1 MPIPPLPLAVQLH
14 NIDWLILAASV
25 AICFVPALYYA
36 RRSGASVSEYF
47 TSGQS
52 APWWLIGISMV
63 ATTFSTDTPNF
74 VTNLI
79 RTEGVASNW
88 QWWAFALTGMSTV
101 FFFARLWRRSGVLTD
116 LEFYELRYSGKAAK
130 AVRGFRAVYL
140 GLFFNCIIM
149 ASVNLAATKIS
160 GILFGFEKW
169 ETLAICAV
177 INIAFAATSGLWGVL
192 VIDMIQFG
200 IAMTGAFALAYFSLH
215 QPEVGGL
222 NGLITKISA
231 TSPETLKMIPS
242 ADGSL
247 LWSVMLIP
255 LLVGWWSTW
264 YPGSEP
270 GGGSYIAQRMLAA
283 KSERDALGGT
293 LFFNFAHY
301 VLRPWPWILVG
312 LCSMVIFPELSD
324 IQKAF
329 PNLPEGLLGHDI
341 AYPAMMQFLP
351 SGWLGL
357 MVAGLLA
364 AYVST
369 IITHLNWGTSYLVH
383 DFYQRFISP
392 GKTDK
397 HYVGVGR
404 VMTALLMLVAG
415 AITLFMETAQEN
427 FKLLL
432 QIGAGTG
439 SLYLFRWFWWRINAI
454 SEVTAMVA
462 SLVVAVIFQ
471 LLARQYAGAEVAPW
485 FIKHQ
490 LPLGVG
496 ITTLSWVIA
505 TFVSKPT
512 DAATL
517 RAFYD
522 KVRPAGPGWAKIRA
536 ESRLPA
542 SPDSLPV
549 ALLGS
554 VLGVTMIWTG
564 LIATG
569 SFLYGNHRDGAILG
583 VVFLASSAA
592 MLSLV
597 RKLWA
602 KAASS

>member
-1 MPIPPLPLAVQLH
+1 MPSLPLNLAVQLQT
-14 NIDWLILAASV
+14 IDWVILVASV

-36 RRSGASVSEYF
+36 KRSGESVSEFF

-52 APWWLIGISMV
+52 VPWWLIGISMV

-79 RTEGVASNW
+79 RTEGVSSNW

-116 LEFYELRYSGKAAK
+116 LEFYELRYSGKAARR
-130 AVRGFRAVYL
+130 VRGFRAVYL

-169 ETLAICAV
+169 ETLAFCAV

-200 IAMTGAFALAYFSLH
+200 IAMTGAFALAYFCLI
-215 QPEVGGL
+215 QPEIGGL
-222 NGLITKISA
+222 DGLITKISA
-231 TSPETLKMIPS
+231 TSPETLRMIPS
-242 ADGSL
+242 ADSGL
-247 LWSVMLIP
+247 LWSIMLIP

-264 YPGSEP
+264 YPGAEP

-324 IQKAF
+324 IKKAF
-329 PNLPEGLLGHDI
+329 PDLPDGLLGHDI

-351 SGWLGL
+351 TGWLGL

-383 DFYQRFISP
+383 DFYQRFINP

-404 VMTALLMLVAG
+404 MMTVVLMLVAG
-415 AITLFMETAQEN
+415 AITLFMETAQDN

-439 SLYLFRWFWWRINAI
+439 SLYLFRWFWWRINAV

-462 SLVVAVIFQ
+462 SLVVAFVFQVIAKGQ
-471 LLARQYAGAEVAPW
+471 VDGEAVPW

-517 RAFYD
+517 RKFYD

-536 ESRLPA
+536 ESGLPA
-542 SPDSLPV
+542 SPDSLPM
-549 ALLGS
+549 ALLGT

-564 LIATG
+564 LFATG
-569 SFLYGNHRDGAILG
+569 SFLYGNHRDGMILG
-583 VVFLASSAA
+583 AVFLGASVA
-592 MLSLV
+592 LISLV

-602 KAASS
+602 KEA

>member
-1 MPIPPLPLAVQLH
+1 
-14 NIDWLILAASV
+14 
-25 AICFVPALYYA
+25 
-36 RRSGASVSEYF
+36 
-47 TSGQS
+47 
-52 APWWLIGISMV
+52 
-63 ATTFSTDTPNF
+63 
-74 VTNLI
+74 
-79 RTEGVASNW
+79 
-88 QWWAFALTGMSTV
+88 
-101 FFFARLWRRSGVLTD
+101 
-116 LEFYELRYSGKAAK
+116 
-130 AVRGFRAVYL
+130 
-140 GLFFNCIIM
+140 
-149 ASVNLAATKIS
+149 
-160 GILFGFEKW
+160 
-169 ETLAICAV
+169 
-177 INIAFAATSGLWGVL
+177 
-192 VIDMIQFG
+192 
-200 IAMTGAFALAYFSLH
+200 
-215 QPEVGGL
+215 
-222 NGLITKISA
+222 LITKISA
-231 TSPETLKMIPS
+231 TSPETLRMIPS
-242 ADGSL
+242 ADSGL
-247 LWSVMLIP
+247 LWSIMLIP

-264 YPGSEP
+264 YPGAEP

-324 IQKAF
+324 IKKAF
-329 PNLPEGLLGHDI
+329 PDLPDGLLGHDI

-351 SGWLGL
+351 TGWLGL

-383 DFYQRFISP
+383 DFYQRFINP

-404 VMTALLMLVAG
+404 MMTVVLMLVAG
-415 AITLFMETAQEN
+415 AITLFMETAQDN

-439 SLYLFRWFWWRINAI
+439 SLYLFRWFWWRINAV

-462 SLVVAVIFQ
+462 SLVVAFVFQVIAKGQ
-471 LLARQYAGAEVAPW
+471 VEGEAVPW

-517 RAFYD
+517 RKFYD

-536 ESRLPA
+536 ESGLPA
-542 SPDSLPV
+542 SPDSLPM
-549 ALLGS
+549 ALLGT

-564 LIATG
+564 LFATG
-569 SFLYGNHRDGAILG
+569 SFLYGNHRDGMILG
-583 VVFLASSAA
+583 AVFLGASVA
-592 MLSLV
+592 LISLV

-602 KAASS
+602 KEA

>member
-1 MPIPPLPLAVQLH
+1 MPVPPPVLAVQLQT
-14 NIDWLILAASV
+14 IDWTILIVSV
-25 AICFVPALYYA
+25 AICFIPAIFYA
-36 RRSGASVSEYF
+36 RKSGESVSEFF

-52 APWWLIGISMV
+52 VPWWLIGISMV

-79 RTEGVASNW
+79 RKEGVSSNW

-101 FFFARLWRRSGVLTD
+101 FFFARLWRRSAVLTD

-160 GILFGFEKW
+160 GILFGFDKW
-169 ETLAICAV
+169 ETLAFCGV

-200 IAMTGAFALAYFSLH
+200 IAMAGAFALAYFSLK
-215 QPEVGGL
+215 QPEVGGID
-222 NGLITKISA
+222 GLITKLSA
-231 TSPETLKMIPS
+231 TSPETLSFVPTDS
-242 ADGSL
+242 GL
-247 LWSVMLIP
+247 LWSVMLVP

-264 YPGSEP
+264 YPGAEP

-283 KSERDALGGT
+283 KSEKDALGGT

-301 VLRPWPWILVG
+301 VLRPWPWILVA
-312 LCSMVIFPELSD
+312 LCSMVVYPEVAD
-324 IQKAF
+324 IKKTF
-329 PNLPEGLLGHDI
+329 PNLPDNLLGDDI
-341 AYPAMMQFLP
+341 AYPAMMRFLP
-351 SGWLGL
+351 AGWLGL

-383 DFYQRFISP
+383 DFYQRFIAP

-404 VMTALLMLVAG
+404 VMTVLLMLVAG
-415 AITLFMETAQEN
+415 SITLFMETAEQN

-439 SLYLFRWFWWRINAI
+439 SLYLFRWFWWRINAV

-462 SLVVAVIFQ
+462 SLVVAIIFHFV
-471 LLARQYAGAEVAPW
+471 ADSHKGAEIVPW

-505 TFVSKPT
+505 TFLSKPT

-517 RAFYD
+517 RKFYD
-522 KVRPAGPGWAKIRA
+522 KVRPAGPGWARIRG
-536 ESRLPA
+536 ESGLPA
-542 SPDSLPV
+542 SPDSLPM
-549 ALLGS
+549 ALLGT
-554 VLGVTMIWTG
+554 VLGVTVIWTG
-564 LIATG
+564 LFATG
-569 SFLYGNHRDGAILG
+569 SVIYGHTSQAVILG
-583 VVFLASSAA
+583 SVFVVSSVL
-592 MLSLV
+592 MFVVV

-602 KAASS
+602 KEA

>member
-1 MPIPPLPLAVQLH
+1 MPSLPLNLAVQLQT
-14 NIDWLILAASV
+14 IDWVILVASV

-36 RRSGASVSEYF
+36 KRSGESVSEFF

-52 APWWLIGISMV
+52 VPWWLIGISMV

-79 RTEGVASNW
+79 RTEGVSSNW

-116 LEFYELRYSGKAAK
+116 LEFDELRYSGKAARR
-130 AVRGFRAVYL
+130 VRGFRAVYL

-169 ETLAICAV
+169 ETLAFCAV

-200 IAMTGAFALAYFSLH
+200 IAMTGAFALAYFCLI
-215 QPEVGGL
+215 QPEIGGL
-222 NGLITKISA
+222 DGLITKISA
-231 TSPETLKMIPS
+231 TSPETLRMIPS
-242 ADGSL
+242 ADSGL
-247 LWSVMLIP
+247 LWSIMLIP

-264 YPGSEP
+264 YPGAEP

-324 IQKAF
+324 IKKAF
-329 PNLPEGLLGHDI
+329 PDLPDGLLGHDI

-351 SGWLGL
+351 TGWLGL

-383 DFYQRFISP
+383 DFYQRFINP

-404 VMTALLMLVAG
+404 MMTVVLMLVAG
-415 AITLFMETAQEN
+415 AITLFMETAQDN

-439 SLYLFRWFWWRINAI
+439 SLYLFRWFWWRINAV

-462 SLVVAVIFQ
+462 SLVVAFVFQVIAKGQ
-471 LLARQYAGAEVAPW
+471 VDGEAVPW

-517 RAFYD
+517 RKFYD

-536 ESRLPA
+536 ESGLPA
-542 SPDSLPV
+542 SPDSLPM
-549 ALLGS
+549 ALLGT

-564 LIATG
+564 LFATG
-569 SFLYGNHRDGAILG
+569 SFLYGNHRDGMILG
-583 VVFLASSAA
+583 AVFLGASVA
-592 MLSLV
+592 LISLV

-602 KAASS
+602 KEA

>member
-1 MPIPPLPLAVQLH
+1 MSALPPALAVQLQT
-14 NIDWLILAASV
+14 IDWTILIVSV
-25 AICFVPALYYA
+25 AICFIPAIFYA
-36 RRSGASVSEYF
+36 RKSGESVSEFF

-52 APWWLIGISMV
+52 VPWWLIGISMV

-79 RTEGVASNW
+79 RKEGVSSNW

-101 FFFARLWRRSGVLTD
+101 FFFARLWRRSAVLTD
-116 LEFYELRYSGKAAK
+116 LEFYELRYSGRAAK

-160 GILFGFEKW
+160 GILFGFDKW
-169 ETLAICAV
+169 ETLAFCAV

-200 IAMTGAFALAYFSLH
+200 IAMAGAFALAYFSLK
-215 QPEVGGL
+215 QPQVGGL
-222 NGLITKISA
+222 DGLISKLSES
-231 TSPETLKMIPS
+231 SPQTLSFIP
-242 ADGSL
+242 ADSGL

-301 VLRPWPWILVG
+301 VLRPWPWILVA
-312 LCSMVIFPELSD
+312 LCSMIVYPEVGD
-324 IQKAF
+324 IKKTF
-329 PNLPEGLLGHDI
+329 PNLPDNLLGDDI
-341 AYPAMMQFLP
+341 AYPAMMRFLP
-351 SGWLGL
+351 AGWLGL

-383 DFYQRFISP
+383 DLYQRFLAP
-392 GKTDK
+392 GKSEK

-404 VMTALLMLVAG
+404 FMTVVLMLVAG
-415 AITLFMETAQEN
+415 SITLFMETAEQN

-439 SLYLFRWFWWRINAI
+439 SLYLFRWFWWRINAM

-462 SLVVAVIFQ
+462 SLVVAIVFHFV
-471 LLARQYAGAEVAPW
+471 ASSYEGAEVTPW
-485 FIKHQ
+485 FVKHQ
-490 LPLGVG
+490 LPLGVA

-512 DAATL
+512 DAAVL

-522 KVRPAGPGWAKIRA
+522 RVRPAGPGWAKIRR
-536 ESRLPA
+536 ESGLPA
-542 SPDSLPV
+542 SPDSLPM
-549 ALLGS
+549 ALLGT
-554 VLGVTMIWTG
+554 VVGVTVIWTG
-564 LIATG
+564 LFATG
-569 SFLYGNHRDGAILG
+569 SFIYGHTTQGIMLGA
-583 VVFLASSAA
+583 VFALASVL
-592 MLSLV
+592 MIVLV

-602 KAASS
+602 KEA

>member
-1 MPIPPLPLAVQLH
+1 MPSLPLTLAVQLQTL
-14 NIDWLILAASV
+14 DWVILVVSV

-36 RRSGASVSEYF
+36 KKSGESVSEFF

-52 APWWLIGISMV
+52 VPWWLIGISMV

-79 RTEGVASNW
+79 RTEGVSSNW

-116 LEFYELRYSGKAAK
+116 LEFYELRYSGKAARG
-130 AVRGFRAVYL
+130 VRGFRAVYL

-169 ETLAICAV
+169 ETLAFCAV

-200 IAMTGAFALAYFSLH
+200 IAMTGAFALAYFSLS

-242 ADGSL
+242 ADSSL

-255 LLVGWWSTW
+255 LLIGWWSTW
-264 YPGSEP
+264 YPGAEP

-312 LCSMVIFPELSD
+312 LCSIVIFPELSD
-324 IQKAF
+324 IKKAF
-329 PNLPEGLLGHDI
+329 PNLPDGLLGHDI

-351 SGWLGL
+351 TGWLGL

-383 DFYQRFISP
+383 DFYQRFINP

-404 VMTALLMLVAG
+404 LMTVLLMLVAG

-439 SLYLFRWFWWRINAI
+439 SLYLFRWFWWRINAV

-462 SLVVAVIFQ
+462 SLVVAVVFQ
-471 LLARQYAGAEVAPW
+471 VLAKQYSGAAEVPW

-517 RAFYD
+517 RKFYD

-536 ESRLPA
+536 ESGLPA
-542 SPDSLPV
+542 SPDSLPM
-549 ALLGS
+549 ALLGT

-564 LIATG
+564 LFATG

-583 VVFLASSAA
+583 VVFLGASAA
-592 MLSLV
+592 LISLV

-602 KAASS
+602 KEA

>member
-1 MPIPPLPLAVQLH
+1 MSALPPALAVQLQT
-14 NIDWLILAASV
+14 IDWTILIVSV
-25 AICFVPALYYA
+25 AICFIPAIFYA
-36 RRSGASVSEYF
+36 RKSGESVSEFF

-52 APWWLIGISMV
+52 VPWWLIGISMV

-79 RTEGVASNW
+79 RKEGVSSNW

-101 FFFARLWRRSGVLTD
+101 FFFARLWRRSAVLTD
-116 LEFYELRYSGKAAK
+116 LEFYELRYSGRAAK

-160 GILFGFEKW
+160 GILFGFDKW
-169 ETLAICAV
+169 ETLAFCAV

-200 IAMTGAFALAYFSLH
+200 IAMAGAFALAYFSLK
-215 QPEVGGL
+215 QPQVGGL
-222 NGLITKISA
+222 DGLISKLSES
-231 TSPETLKMIPS
+231 SPQTLSFIP
-242 ADGSL
+242 ADSGL

-301 VLRPWPWILVG
+301 VLRPWPWILVA
-312 LCSMVIFPELSD
+312 LCSMIVYPEVGD
-324 IQKAF
+324 IKKTF
-329 PNLPEGLLGHDI
+329 PNLPDNLLGDDI
-341 AYPAMMQFLP
+341 AYPAMMRFLP
-351 SGWLGL
+351 AGWLGL

-383 DFYQRFISP
+383 DFYQRFLAP
-392 GKTDK
+392 GKSEK

-404 VMTALLMLVAG
+404 FMTVVLMLVAG
-415 AITLFMETAQEN
+415 SITLFMETAEQN

-439 SLYLFRWFWWRINAI
+439 SLYLFRWFWWRINAM

-462 SLVVAVIFQ
+462 SLVVAIVFHFV
-471 LLARQYAGAEVAPW
+471 ASSYEGAEVTPW
-485 FIKHQ
+485 FVKHQ
-490 LPLGVG
+490 LPLGVA

-505 TFVSKPT
+505 TVVSKPT
-512 DAATL
+512 DAAVL

-522 KVRPAGPGWAKIRA
+522 RVRPAGPGWAKIRR
-536 ESRLPA
+536 ESGLPA
-542 SPDSLPV
+542 SPDSLPM
-549 ALLGS
+549 ALLGT
-554 VLGVTMIWTG
+554 VVGVTVIWTG
-564 LIATG
+564 LFATG
-569 SFLYGNHRDGAILG
+569 SFIYGHTTQGIMLGA
-583 VVFLASSAA
+583 VFALASVL
-592 MLSLV
+592 MIVLV

-602 KAASS
+602 KEA

>member
-1 MPIPPLPLAVQLH
+1 MSALPPALAVQLQT
-14 NIDWLILAASV
+14 IDWTILIVSV
-25 AICFVPALYYA
+25 AICFIPAIFYA
-36 RRSGASVSEYF
+36 RKSGESVSEFF

-52 APWWLIGISMV
+52 VPWWLIGISMV

-79 RTEGVASNW
+79 RKEGVSSNW

-101 FFFARLWRRSGVLTD
+101 FFFARLWRRSAVLTD
-116 LEFYELRYSGKAAK
+116 LEFYELRYSGRAAK

-160 GILFGFEKW
+160 GILFGFDKW
-169 ETLAICAV
+169 ETLAFCAV

-200 IAMTGAFALAYFSLH
+200 IAMAGAFALAYFSLK
-215 QPEVGGL
+215 QPQVGGL
-222 NGLITKISA
+222 DGLISKLSES
-231 TSPETLKMIPS
+231 SPQTLSFIP
-242 ADGSL
+242 ADSGL

-301 VLRPWPWILVG
+301 VLRPWPWILVA
-312 LCSMVIFPELSD
+312 LCSMIVYPEVGD
-324 IQKAF
+324 IKKTF
-329 PNLPEGLLGHDI
+329 PNLPDNLLGDDI
-341 AYPAMMQFLP
+341 AYPAMMRFLP
-351 SGWLGL
+351 AGWLGL

-383 DFYQRFISP
+383 DFYQRFLAP
-392 GKTDK
+392 GKSEK

-404 VMTALLMLVAG
+404 FMTVVLMLVAG
-415 AITLFMETAQEN
+415 SITLFMETAEQN

-439 SLYLFRWFWWRINAI
+439 SLYLFRWFWWRINAM

-462 SLVVAVIFQ
+462 SLVVAIVFHFV
-471 LLARQYAGAEVAPW
+471 ASSYEGAEVTPW
-485 FIKHQ
+485 FVKHQ
-490 LPLGVG
+490 LPLGVA

-512 DAATL
+512 DAAVL

-522 KVRPAGPGWAKIRA
+522 RIRPAGPGWAKIRR
-536 ESRLPA
+536 ESGLPA
-542 SPDSLPV
+542 SPDSLPM
-549 ALLGS
+549 ALLGT
-554 VLGVTMIWTG
+554 VVGVTVIWTG
-564 LIATG
+564 LFATG
-569 SFLYGNHRDGAILG
+569 SFIYGHTTQGIMLGA
-583 VVFLASSAA
+583 VFAVASVL
-592 MLSLV
+592 MIVLV

-602 KAASS
+602 KEA

>member
-1 MPIPPLPLAVQLH
+1 MSALPPALAVQLQT
-14 NIDWLILAASV
+14 IDWTILIVSV
-25 AICFVPALYYA
+25 AICFIPAIFYA
-36 RRSGASVSEYF
+36 RKSGESVSEFF

-52 APWWLIGISMV
+52 VPWWLIGISMV

-79 RTEGVASNW
+79 RKEGVSSNW

-101 FFFARLWRRSGVLTD
+101 FFFARLWRRSAVLTD
-116 LEFYELRYSGKAAK
+116 LEFYELRYSGRAAK

-160 GILFGFEKW
+160 GILFGFDKW
-169 ETLAICAV
+169 ETLAFCAV

-192 VIDMIQFG
+192 VTDMIQFG
-200 IAMTGAFALAYFSLH
+200 IAMAGAFALAYFSLK
-215 QPEVGGL
+215 QPQVGGL
-222 NGLITKISA
+222 DGLISKLSES
-231 TSPETLKMIPS
+231 SPQTLSFIP
-242 ADGSL
+242 ADSGL

-301 VLRPWPWILVG
+301 VLRPWPWILVA
-312 LCSMVIFPELSD
+312 LCSMIVYPEVGD
-324 IQKAF
+324 IKKTF
-329 PNLPEGLLGHDI
+329 PNLPDNLLGDDI
-341 AYPAMMQFLP
+341 AYPAMMRFLP
-351 SGWLGL
+351 AGWLGL

-383 DFYQRFISP
+383 DLYQRFLAP
-392 GKTDK
+392 GKSEK

-404 VMTALLMLVAG
+404 FMTVVLMLVAG
-415 AITLFMETAQEN
+415 SITLFMETAEQN

-439 SLYLFRWFWWRINAI
+439 SLYLFRWFWWRINAM

-462 SLVVAVIFQ
+462 SLVVAIVFHFV
-471 LLARQYAGAEVAPW
+471 ASSYEGAEVTPW
-485 FIKHQ
+485 FVKHQ
-490 LPLGVG
+490 LPLGVA

-512 DAATL
+512 DAAVL

-522 KVRPAGPGWAKIRA
+522 RIRPAGPGWAKIRR
-536 ESRLPA
+536 ESGLPA
-542 SPDSLPV
+542 SPDSLPM
-549 ALLGS
+549 ALLGT
-554 VLGVTMIWTG
+554 VVGVTVIWTG
-564 LIATG
+564 LFATG
-569 SFLYGNHRDGAILG
+569 SFIYGHTTQGIMLGA
-583 VVFLASSAA
+583 VFAVASVL
-592 MLSLV
+592 MIVLV

-602 KAASS
+602 KEA

>member
-1 MPIPPLPLAVQLH
+1 MPSLPLNLAVQLQT
-14 NIDWLILAASV
+14 IDWVILIASV

-36 RRSGASVSEYF
+36 RKSGESVSEFF

-52 APWWLIGISMV
+52 VPWWLIGISMV

-79 RTEGVASNW
+79 RTDGVASNW

-116 LEFYELRYSGKAAK
+116 LEFYELRYSGKAARG
-130 AVRGFRAVYL
+130 VRGFRAVYL

-149 ASVNLAATKIS
+149 ASVNLAATKIA

-169 ETLAICAV
+169 ETLAFCAV

-200 IAMTGAFALAYFSLH
+200 IAMAGAFALAYFCLK
-215 QPEVGGL
+215 QPEIGGL
-222 NGLITKISA
+222 DGLIAKISDS
-231 TSPETLKMIPS
+231 SPETLSMIPA
-242 ADGSL
+242 ADSSL
-247 LWSVMLIP
+247 LWSVLLIP
-255 LLVGWWSTW
+255 LLIGWWSTW
-264 YPGSEP
+264 YPGAEP

-301 VLRPWPWILVG
+301 VLRPWPWILVA
-312 LCSMVIFPELSD
+312 LCSMVIYPELSD
-324 IQKAF
+324 IKKAF
-329 PNLPEGLLGHDI
+329 PDLPDGLLGHDI
-341 AYPAMMQFLP
+341 AYPAMMKFLP
-351 SGWLGL
+351 TGWLGL

-383 DFYQRFISP
+383 DFYQRFINP

-404 VMTALLMLVAG
+404 VMTVVLMLVAG
-415 AITLFMETAQEN
+415 SITLFLETAEQN

-439 SLYLFRWFWWRINAI
+439 SLYLFRWFWWRINAV

-462 SLVVAVIFQ
+462 SLVVAVVFQ
-471 LLARQYAGAEVAPW
+471 VLAKEYKGAAELPW

-496 ITTLSWVIA
+496 ITTVSWIIA

-517 RAFYD
+517 RKFYE

-536 ESRLPA
+536 ESGLPA
-542 SPDSLPV
+542 SPDSLPM
-549 ALLGS
+549 ALLGTI
-554 VLGVTMIWTG
+554 LGVTMIWTG
-564 LIATG
+564 LFATG
-569 SFLYGNHRDGAILG
+569 SFIYGQNNQGAILG
-583 VVFLASSAA
+583 AVFLGSSIALIA
-592 MLSLV
+592 LV

-602 KAASS
+602 KEA

>member
-1 MPIPPLPLAVQLH
+1 MPAQPPVLAVQLQTV
-14 NIDWLILAASV
+14 DWTILIVSV
-25 AICFVPALYYA
+25 AICFVPAIFYA
-36 RRSGASVSEYF
+36 RKSGESVSEFF

-52 APWWLIGISMV
+52 VPWWLIGISMV

-79 RTEGVASNW
+79 RKEGVSSNW

-101 FFFARLWRRSGVLTD
+101 FFFARLWRRSAVLTD

-160 GILFGFEKW
+160 GILFGFDKTQ
-169 ETLAICAV
+169 TLAFCAV

-200 IAMTGAFALAYFSLH
+200 IAMAGAFALAYFSLK

-222 NGLITKISA
+222 DGLITKLSA
-231 TSPETLKMIPS
+231 SSPQTLSFIPTDS
-242 ADGSL
+242 GL

-264 YPGSEP
+264 YPGAEP

-301 VLRPWPWILVG
+301 VLRPWPWILVA
-312 LCSMVIFPELSD
+312 LCSMIVFPEVAD
-324 IQKAF
+324 IKKAF
-329 PNLPEGLLGHDI
+329 PNLPDNLLGDDI

-351 SGWLGL
+351 AGWLGL

-383 DFYQRFISP
+383 DFYQRFIAP
-392 GKTDK
+392 GKTEK
-397 HYVGVGR
+397 HYVGIGR
-404 VMTALLMLVAG
+404 LMTVVLMLVAG
-415 AITLFMETAQEN
+415 SITLFMETAEQN

-462 SLVVAVIFQ
+462 SLVVAIIFHFV
-471 LLARQYAGAEVAPW
+471 AGAYKGAEVVPW

-517 RAFYD
+517 RKFYD

-536 ESRLPA
+536 ESGLPA
-542 SPDSLPV
+542 SPDSLPM
-549 ALLGS
+549 ALLGT
-554 VLGVTMIWTG
+554 VLGVTVIWTG
-564 LIATG
+564 LFATG
-569 SFLYGNHRDGAILG
+569 SFIYGHSSQGMVLAAVFAVCSVLMIL
-583 VVFLASSAA
+583 LI
-592 MLSLV
+592 

-602 KAASS
+602 KEA

>member
-1 MPIPPLPLAVQLH
+1 MSALPPVLAVQLQT
-14 NIDWLILAASV
+14 IDWVILIVSV
-25 AICFVPALYYA
+25 AICFVPAIYYA
-36 RRSGASVSEYF
+36 RKSGESVSEFF

-52 APWWLIGISMV
+52 VPWWLIGISMV

-79 RTEGVASNW
+79 RKEGVSSNW

-101 FFFARLWRRSGVLTD
+101 FFFARLWRRSAVLTD

-160 GILFGFEKW
+160 GILFGFDKW
-169 ETLAICAV
+169 ETLAFCAV

-200 IAMTGAFALAYFSLH
+200 IAMAGAFALAYFSLK

-222 NGLITKISA
+222 DGLITKLSA
-231 TSPETLKMIPS
+231 TAPEKLSFIPTDS
-242 ADGSL
+242 GL
-247 LWSVMLIP
+247 LWSVMLVP

-264 YPGSEP
+264 YPGAEP

-283 KSERDALGGT
+283 KSEKDALGGT

-312 LCSMVIFPELSD
+312 LCSMIIYPEVSD
-324 IQKAF
+324 IKKTF
-329 PNLPEGLLGHDI
+329 PNLPDNLLGDDI
-341 AYPAMMQFLP
+341 AYPAMMRFLP
-351 SGWLGL
+351 AGWLGL

-383 DFYQRFISP
+383 DFYQRFIAP

-404 VMTALLMLVAG
+404 WMTVVLMLVAG
-415 AITLFMETAQEN
+415 SITLFMETAEQN

-439 SLYLFRWFWWRINAI
+439 SLYLFRWFWWRINAV

-462 SLVVAVIFQ
+462 SLVVAIIFHFV
-471 LLARQYAGAEVAPW
+471 AASYKGVEVVPW

-496 ITTLSWVIA
+496 LTTLSWVIA
-505 TFVSKPT
+505 TFLSKPT

-517 RAFYD
+517 RKFYD
-522 KVRPAGPGWAKIRA
+522 KVRPAGPGWAKIRQ
-536 ESRLPA
+536 ESGLPA
-542 SPDSLPV
+542 SPDSLPM
-549 ALLGS
+549 ALLGT
-554 VLGVTMIWTG
+554 VLGVMVIWTG
-564 LIATG
+564 LFATG
-569 SFLYGNHRDGAILG
+569 SILYGQTSQAVILG
-583 VVFLASSAA
+583 SVFLVSSVL
-592 MLSLV
+592 MFMVV

-602 KAASS
+602 KEA